1 MASIVD
7 ICNLALSHLGN
18 KASVVSISPAD
29 GSVEAN
35 YCARFYPIARDEIT
49 EMGDWTFARTRTTL
63 ALLSTNPSTLWD
75 YAYQKPADCLVPRR
89 IMTGDEEFKEND
101 SKDFDMEGDTIL
113 TNRANA
119 VMVYTRPVTDPTK
132 FSASFISA
140 LSYKLAAYLAGPV
153 LRGESASSAAASL
166 HKVAKTA
173 VNEAMATD
181 ANRAWQQGWY
191 TPSMVAARSGSLMGS
206 ATDPNDL
213 IYPQSG
219 YAIS

>member
-35 YCARFYPIARDEIT
+35 YCARFFPIARDEIL
-49 EMGDWTFARTRTTL
+49 EMGDWTFARTRTSL
-63 ALLSTNPSTLWD
+63 ALLSTNPSTLWT
-75 YAYQKPADCLVPRR
+75 YAYAKPADCLVPRR
-89 IMTGDEEFKEND
+89 IMTGNNEFKEND

-113 TNRANA
+113 TDRAEA
-119 VMVYTRPVTDPTK
+119 LLVYTRPITDPTK
-132 FSASFISA
+132 FSPGFVTA

-153 LRGESASSAAASL
+153 LRGESASGAAASL
-166 HKVAKTA
+166 HKVAKNS
-173 VNEAMATD
+173 VLEAMSLD
-181 ANRAWQQGWY
+181 ANRMWRPGWY